1 MNHLVHKLTLDM
13 HKSIS
18 QTSITVKK
26 GDTKRK
32 LYITLTENGKVYT
45 VSNSCTAVF
54 SATKYNNDI
63 LFNDCTIEDGIIVYE
78 FTELTA
84 NIPGMMDCEI
94 RLYGADNGLI
104 TSPQFSIIVEGVVNK
119 DSDVMASDEYS
130 ALTSAIAY
138 VDTLK
143 RDLEDIINNS
153 VIDDKLDPNSTHAVQ
168 NKVVAKEIENIKF
181 NYSNLSTG
189 VSALSK
195 RTPPVVT
202 NNDNGKLLQV
212 VDGVWEAV
220 TIPFAEGVSV

>member
-94 RLYGADNGLI
+94 KLYGADNGLI

-130 ALTSAIAY
+130 ALTSAISY

-143 RDLEDIINNS
+143 RDMEDIINNS

-168 NKVVAKEIENIKF
+168 NKVVAETLTTV
-181 NYSNLSTG
+181 NYNMTQLSMG
-189 VSALSK
+189 VSVLSQK
-195 RTPPVVT
+195 TTPDV
-202 NNDNGKLLQV
+202 NDSDNGKLLQV